1 MENLTAGEQVIERTR
16 PQLMNIIGASIETAT
31 QTLTVAIL
39 IIVPAYLLR
48 CLIIVWQ
55 RIRPR
60 APYAIVVEAIDPSMS
75 VLQSD
80 ADHPFSNDVFIGMM
94 RAYIAEDIQYV
105 WTLVPGAPR
114 LSTPEI
120 PAESPGPRANWLT
133 SVRSIIFV
141 PPQTYHIV
149 VTRLESEPLR
159 VAVQVLRK
167 PGNGVIAAATFQAAT
182 TDELVA
188 KVGGYCVEQVQQ
200 QRRILRRTPRWEQ
213 WANRGGYS
221 HFREGLLLERTGDQE
236 KALEKYCLAGSLSL
250 GNVTIA
256 LRRASILEQQRRHVE
271 AIQIYHYTQ
280 MLWPES
286 IESTYRYAA
295 ACSNLRDPTL
305 QSYVEASHSLE
316 EIQQRL
322 KLRALIRQ
330 YVRAWL
336 PNRRNSGE
344 RAYWLSWLQPWR
356 SEHIGLLTR
365 RTKRRDFSYAINVA
379 IHIVA
384 IVEHTQATRPISPSK
399 SYSTKSVSPQQHLTA
414 VQRLLSRKRIGWLAH
429 YNGACFYSL
438 CSQLDPSYFS
448 CDLTDDEWKQHHIDR
463 ALEELASILRDP
475 LNELDPA
482 WVLIDPDME
491 GLRDSATANHW
502 AAFLGIRFDEKNS
515 TMGTRV
521 YKKTDPI
528 R

>member
-1 MENLTAGEQVIERTR
+1 M
-16 PQLMNIIGASIETAT
+16 
-31 QTLTVAIL
+31 
-39 IIVPAYLLR
+39 
-48 CLIIVWQ
+48 
-55 RIRPR
+55 
-60 APYAIVVEAIDPSMS
+60 VEAIDPPSN
-75 VLQSD
+75 VLQGEEDQQSFSD
-80 ADHPFSNDVFIGMM
+80 IFIGMM

-120 PAESPGPRANWLT
+120 PAESPGSTGNWLT
-133 SVRSIIFV
+133 SIRSIIFV
-141 PPQTYHIV
+141 PPRTYRIV

-159 VAVQVLRK
+159 VAVQVLKK
-167 PGNGVIAAATFQAAT
+167 PGNGVIAAATFQAIT
-182 TDELVA
+182 TDELVT

-213 WANRGGYS
+213 WANRGGYA
-221 HFREGLLLERTGDQE
+221 HFREALVLERTGDQK
-236 KALEKYCLAGSLSL
+236 KALEKYRMAGSLSL

-256 LRRASILEQQRRHVE
+256 LRRASILEQQKRHVE
-271 AIQIYHYTQ
+271 AIQVYHYTQ
-280 MLWPES
+280 ILWPES

-305 QSYVEASHSLE
+305 QSYVEANRSLE
-316 EIQQRL
+316 EIRQRL
-322 KLRALIRQ
+322 RRHALTGLYLRT
-330 YVRAWL
+330 WL

-344 RAYWLSWLQPWR
+344 RAYWLSWLRPWR
-356 SEHIGLLTR
+356 FEHIGPFTR
-365 RTKRRDFSYAINVA
+365 RTKRRDFSYAIDVA
-379 IHIVA
+379 VHVVA
-384 IVEHTQATRPISPSK
+384 IVEHTQAKKLPNQGKLPDTRSISL
-399 SYSTKSVSPQQHLTA
+399 QHHLTA
-414 VQRLLSRKRIGWLAH
+414 VQRLLSHKRIGWLAH

-438 CSQLDPSYFS
+438 CSQLNPNCFS
-448 CDLTDDEWKQHHIDR
+448 SDLTDDEWKQHQIDC
-463 ALEELASILRDP
+463 ALKELGTILRDP

-502 AAFLGIRFDEKNS
+502 ATFLGIRFDEKDS

-521 YKKTDPI
+521 YRRADPI